1 MQGVIGY
8 LAGMKTLLIS
18 LMITLS
24 IVSSSQAK
32 TAIYKG
38 TKSSSEKDDIET
50 IVTKIHILESSQGK
64 RNFPKCKSKGLFN
77 EYGFG
82 TYGKNYKCFQKG
94 KDREAVKDW
103 FEDQLE
109 TKTVSQA
116 VCLYNEGASKKDCRY
131 YREYLSI

>member
-1 MQGVIGY
+1 
-8 LAGMKTLLIS
+8 MKTMLIS

-24 IVSSSQAK
+24 IVSSGQAK
-32 TAIYKG
+32 SANYKN
-38 TKSSSEKDDIET
+38 TKSSNKTDDIET
-50 IVTKIHILESSQGK
+50 IVSKIHILESSRGK

-94 KDREAVKDW
+94 MDREAVKDW
-103 FEDQLE
+103 FEDKLE
-109 TKTVSQA
+109 TKSVSQA

-131 YREYLSI
+131 YRDYLSI

>member
-1 MQGVIGY
+1 
-8 LAGMKTLLIS
+8 MKTLLIS
-18 LMITLS
+18 LMIILS
-24 IVSSSQAK
+24 IVSSSHAK
-32 TAIYKG
+32 TASYKD
-38 TKSSSEKDDIET
+38 TKPSNKTDDVET
-50 IVTKIHILESSQGK
+50 IVSKIHILESSQGK
-64 RNFPKCKSKGLFN
+64 HNYPKCESKGLFN

-94 KDREAVKDW
+94 MDREAVKDW
-103 FEDQLE
+103 FEDKLA

>member
-1 MQGVIGY
+1 MQIIVDY
-8 LAGMKTLLIS
+8 VTDMKTLLIS

-24 IVSSSQAK
+24 IVSSSHAK
-32 TAIYKG
+32 TAIHKD
-38 TKSSSEKDDIET
+38 TKSSKKTDGIET
-50 IVTKIHILESSQGK
+50 IVSKIHILESSQGK

-94 KDREAVKDW
+94 MDREAVKDW
-103 FEDQLE
+103 FEDKLE

-116 VCLYNEGASKKDCRY
+116 VCLYNEGTSKKDCPY